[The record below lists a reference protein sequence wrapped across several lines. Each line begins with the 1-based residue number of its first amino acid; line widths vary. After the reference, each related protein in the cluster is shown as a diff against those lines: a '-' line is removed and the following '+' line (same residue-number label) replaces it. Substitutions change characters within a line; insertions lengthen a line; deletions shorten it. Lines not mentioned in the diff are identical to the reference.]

1 MKEKEL
7 LSLCLEKDRKAQKM
21 LYERMG
27 PLMKMVC
34 LRYVYD
40 KTLAEEV
47 MNRGFLKVFT
57 KLATYKNQG
66 SFEGWVRRIMVNES
80 LDENKKHKPTYRLDE
95 KVSDKFFSVQPDI
108 DNTHNVKYI
117 LQLIEQLPTGY
128 KTVFNMVEI
137 DGFSHKEVSA
147 KLKITESAS
156 RSQLTKAK
164 KILRNKLEHQKL

>member
-1 MKEKEL
+1 
-7 LSLCLEKDRKAQKM
+7 M
-21 LYERMG
+21 LYEKMG
-27 PLMKMVC
+27 PLMKAVC

-40 KTLAEEV
+40 KSLAEEV

-57 KLATYKNQG
+57 KLTSYKNKG

-80 LDENKKHKPTYRLDE
+80 LDENRKLKRSYKLDE
-95 KVSDKFFSVQPDI
+95 KVSDNFFSVPPEVD
-108 DNTHNVKYI
+108 DNYGVSYI
-117 LQLIEQLPTGY
+117 LQLVEKLPLGY

-137 DGFSHKEVSA
+137 DGFTHKEVSV
-147 KLKITESAS
+147 KLNITESAS